1 MLLVVLRFAI
11 AATRQRDGF
20 PHPFG
25 RARPKERLSDAGA
38 RCEAESVARMEV
50 ALLAVVAVLGVLV
63 VIVRPRPSPPPSPY
77 CRGGPPL
84 AGVYHPQRLEV
95 KKRCAVASGVVTRVK
110 FEQYDGD
117 VHVDL
122 RTGGGEKLVVEVI
135 PQDRAVVPIPDTGA
149 QVTVVGPKVWD
160 TAHAWPEI
168 HPAWWI
174 SSGRIVPASALEVA
188 RVESLLRDTQ
198 RDQEVS
204 DD

>member
-1 MLLVVLRFAI
+1 MTRLERALVLAVAALAAVLLLVR
-11 AATRQRDGF
+11 
-20 PHPFG
+20 PH
-25 RARPKERLSDAGA
+25 ASQ
-38 RCEAESVARMEV
+38 
-50 ALLAVVAVLGVLV
+50 
-63 VIVRPRPSPPPSPY
+63 PPSPH

-95 KKRCAVASGVVTRVK
+95 KKRCAVASGVVTAVK
-110 FEQYDGD
+110 FEEFDGD

-135 PQDRAVVPIPDTGA
+135 PQDRTVVAIPDTGGR
-149 QVTVVGPKVWD
+149 VTVVGPSTWD
-160 TAHAWPEI
+160 TTHDWPEI

-174 SSGRIVPASALEVA
+174 SSGRIVPASAQEVA

-198 RDQEVS
+198 GEQEVT